1 MLRLKT
7 PEQRLSF
14 KILFHL
20 GILITIVII
29 GIISTQKRIYEY
41 NLSRESIVI
50 EYEMKMNKK
59 RIENLALLENIKV
72 LEIKIDSLIK
82 IKQNITISYDKKIN
96 NIYNATFADHAKWL
110 DTTIN
115 KLSNSKIK

>member
-1 MLRLKT
+1 MLHLKT
-7 PEQRLSF
+7 PEQKLIF

-20 GILITIVII
+20 VVIITIII
-29 GIISTQKRIYEY
+29 IAITTTEKRIYEY
-41 NLSRESIVI
+41 NSSRESIVM
-50 EYEMKMNKK
+50 EYEMKMNEK
-59 RIENLALLENIKV
+59 RVENLALLEKTKV

-82 IKQNITISYDKKIN
+82 IKQNITISYDQKIN
-96 NIYNATFADHAKWL
+96 SIYSATFADHAKWL

>member
-20 GILITIVII
+20 GILITIII
-29 GIISTQKRIYEY
+29 IAIITTQKRVYEY

-59 RIENLALLENIKV
+59 REENLALLEKTKV

>member
-20 GILITIVII
+20 GILITIII
-29 GIISTQKRIYEY
+29 IAIITTQKRVYEY
-41 NLSRESIVI
+41 NLSREAIVI

-59 RIENLALLENIKV
+59 REENLALLEKTKV

>member
-1 MLRLKT
+1 MMRLKT

-20 GILITIVII
+20 GILITIII
-29 GIISTQKRIYEY
+29 IAITTTQKRIYEY
-41 NLSRESIVI
+41 NSSREAIVI
-50 EYEMKMNKK
+50 EYEMKMNEK
-59 RIENLALLENIKV
+59 RVENLALLEKTKV

-82 IKQNITISYDKKIN
+82 IKRNITISYDKKIN
-96 NIYNATFADHAKWL
+96 NIYSATFADHAKWL